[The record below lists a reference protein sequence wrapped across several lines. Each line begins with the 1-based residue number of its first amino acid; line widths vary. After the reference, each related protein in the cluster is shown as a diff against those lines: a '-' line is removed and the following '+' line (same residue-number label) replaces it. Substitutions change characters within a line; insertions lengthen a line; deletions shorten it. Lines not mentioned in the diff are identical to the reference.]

1 MYIFFADK
9 PVNVELLTNTT
20 EDSYCSDLW
29 VNFTCKAS
37 DANPAVSNYAL
48 YEQNNPV
55 ASSNNGTWIL
65 KLSEGK
71 NHVYHCVAEHFVENV
86 TSTNNVTITV
96 NGELAKV
103 FLLSILILNL
113 DIFCMI
119 DFKILNF

>member
-1 MYIFFADK
+1 M
-9 PVNVELLTNTT
+9 ELLTNTT

-37 DANPAVSNYAL
+37 DANPAVSNYVL
-48 YEQNNPV
+48 YEHNNSV
-55 ASSNNGTWIL
+55 ASKNNGTWIL

-71 NHVYHCVAEHFVENV
+71 KHVYHCVAEQFVESV

-103 FLLSILILNL
+103 FLSSILRLPINVRAEVV
-113 DIFCMI
+113 
-119 DFKILNF
+119 KR